1 MATIA
6 LAPRETPSEG
16 SRAPHILS
24 IVGAL
29 TGLSALLV
37 FLRCYVRLFILRK
50 FHLEDGFMI
59 ASLACAVGLLGCFV
73 GESHH
78 GVGSWSKD
86 ISPADSAKLD
96 EFMFY
101 HAIVIVLGISLVKIS
116 IGFFLLRFTSQNR
129 ILKWFIVGTLVFLAL
144 FTIACILALVFQCW
158 PVEAAWDVELKKT
171 GKCYSVD
178 AYLRIGQ
185 FNSAIN
191 IITDF
196 IFATLPVFMFAQIQV
211 NKRTK
216 LSVMGILSLGYFACA
231 AGIVKTVLQSR
242 VFGDTESYRESQ
254 YLIWNFVELAVGIIA
269 ASFPTIKP
277 LVKSFIG
284 STISLTSGRRTKR
297 TGHGY
302 GYHNQSGYA
311 MHSMSRSHPDRE
323 DQKYAVH
330 IGSVADRTSGSSEEN
345 LTAKPSAP
353 SFPPHIMQ
361 TTEVTVQ
368 SEEAAD
374 MNGRMGPKW
383 TVDDRI

>member
-1 MATIA
+1 MVTIA
-6 LAPRETPSEG
+6 LAARETPTEG
-16 SRAPHILS
+16 SRAPHILA

-50 FHLEDGFMI
+50 FHLEDGFMV
-59 ASLACAVGLLGCFV
+59 ASLACAFGLLGCFI

-78 GVGSWSKD
+78 GVGSWSED
-86 ISPADSAKLD
+86 ISPADSEKLS
-96 EFMFY
+96 EYMFY

-116 IGFFLLRFTSQNR
+116 IGFFLLRFTSQNK
-129 ILKWFIVGTLVFLAL
+129 ILKWFIIGTLIFLAL
-144 FTIACILALVFQCW
+144 FTIACILALIFQCW
-158 PVEAAWDVELKKT
+158 PVEAAWDVELKRT
-171 GKCYSVD
+171 GKCYSID
-178 AYLRIGQ
+178 TYLRIGQ

-191 IITDF
+191 IVTDF

-216 LSVMGILSLGYFACA
+216 LSLMGILSLGYFACA

-242 VFGDTESYRESQ
+242 VFGETESYRESQ

-284 STISLTSGRRTKR
+284 STMSLTSGHRTGKR
-297 TGHGY
+297 TTHGY
-302 GYHNQSGYA
+302 GCRNQASGYA
-311 MHSMSRSHPDRE
+311 MHSMSRSRPDRE
-323 DQKYAVH
+323 DQKYAVQ
-330 IGSVADRTSGSSEEN
+330 IASVADRTSGSSEEN
-345 LTAKPSAP
+345 LTKSSGP

-368 SEEAAD
+368 SEEAD
-374 MNGRMGPKW
+374 MAGRMGPKW